1 MTTLSESQFPRP
13 LADRLRPGLINEV
26 VGRSHLLDRAQSA
39 SIRFAEETGSLSPPK
54 HIMNSTTRLM
64 KDIGYGVGYEYD
76 HDSGNGLSGQNYF
89 PEGIT
94 NKTLYQP
101 DGRGFEN
108 EIVKRLNYW
117 KKLRNK
123 KSSNQY

>member
-1 MTTLSESQFPRP
+1 MGRIRTNWSPEGEIAIVQSVIY
-13 LADRLRPGLINEV
+13 LATAPKSNSV
-26 VGRSHLLDRAQSA
+26 YRAQSA

-54 HIMNSTTRLM
+54 HILNYTTRLM

-76 HDSGNGLSGQNYF
+76 YDSGNGCSDQNYF

-101 DGRGFEN
+101 DGRGFEK

-123 KSSNQY
+123 MSNN